1 MSGTAALLVT
11 LVVYKLVLLGIGA
24 WASRRNHDDTDF
36 YLGGRKLGPWV
47 ASISAAASSSSAW
60 TLLGVSGKAYA
71 DGMAAIW
78 LLPACW
84 TGFAINWFLIAPKL
98 RREGLRTGAVTLTE
112 YLAHDASPRWR
123 RALVWLASLVI
134 LASLLVYVA
143 SQFQAAGKTF
153 AEIAGFDFR
162 SAVLVGG
169 GVVLL
174 YTLAGGFWAVAV
186 TDLIQGLVMALAC
199 LLLPVAGLVLLGGPG
214 ELVNGLHAAGEAVGR
229 DLFDPWGGAGGSAA
243 LGLLIG
249 TFGIGLGYPG
259 QPHVVN
265 RFLAV
270 RSEEDIRRARTIS
283 LSWAFLVYA
292 GMILA
297 GWCARA
303 ALPPL
308 QDQEAALLGLAA
320 VALPA
325 VATGVV
331 VAAVLSA
338 IMSTADSQL
347 LVCGSTLS
355 YDLARSARGHRLLLN
370 RLGVLTVGIGAL
382 VAALFIPAS
391 IFSTVLFA
399 WSALGAAFGPLLL
412 VRLLRGPVR
421 PPWAFAAMLSG
432 AVISVV
438 WYSIPALK
446 SLIYEIVPAFA
457 VAGALAWGGS
467 RPSRAKAS

>member
-1 MSGTAALLVT
+1 MNGTTALLVT
-11 LVVYKLVLLGIGA
+11 LVVYKVLLLGIGA
-24 WASRRNHDDTDF
+24 WASRRNRDDTDY
-36 YLGGRKLGPWV
+36 YLGGRRLGPWV

-84 TGFAINWFLIAPKL
+84 CGFAINWFLVAPRL

-112 YLAHDASPRWR
+112 YLAHDAPPRWR
-123 RALVWLASLVI
+123 RALVTLASLVI
-134 LASLLVYVA
+134 LGSLMVYVA

-162 SAVLVGG
+162 AAVLIGG

-186 TDLIQGLVMALAC
+186 TDLIQGLVMAFTC
-199 LLLPVAGLVLLGGPG
+199 LLLPVAGLIALGGPA
-214 ELVNGLHAAGEAVGR
+214 ELIAGLRAAGDAVGR
-229 DLFDPWGGAGGSAA
+229 DLFDPWGGAGGAAA
-243 LGLLIG
+243 LGLLVG

-270 RSEEDIRRARTIS
+270 RSEEDVRRARTIS
-283 LSWAFLVYA
+283 LVWAALVYS

-303 ALPPL
+303 LLAPL
-308 QDQEAALLGLAA
+308 DDPERALLGLAG

-325 VATGVV
+325 VAAGVV
-331 VAAVLSA
+331 VAAILSA

-347 LVCGSTLS
+347 LVCGSTVS
-355 YDLARSARGHRLLLN
+355 YDLPGRTGKPRLMLN
-370 RLGVLTVGIGAL
+370 RVAVLAVGVGAL
-382 VAALFIPAS
+382 VAAMLIPAT

-421 PPWAFAAMLSG
+421 PGYAFASMFSG
-432 AVISVV
+432 AAVSVL

-446 SLIYEIVPAFA
+446 SVVYEIIPAFA
-457 VAGALAWGGS
+457 IALGIALAGS
-467 RPSRAKAS
+467 KRTARRS